1 MGTHIGITLTGHVGS
16 EPQVRTVQTSTGEKQ
31 VASFSI
37 AVNRTNGGGQQQTLW
52 VRVNCWD
59 KLSSVANSY
68 VKRGGIVQVTGS
80 WLRPS
85 AWVDQNGNPQAS
97 LDMDVD
103 RLILLERV
111 ENGDTEANPEEQ
123 IPF

>member
-16 EPQVRTVQTSTGEKQ
+16 EPQVRTVQTSNGEKQ

-59 KLSSVANSY
+59 KLSSVANNY
-68 VKRGGIVQVTGS
+68 VKRGGIIQVTGS

-103 RLILLERV
+103 RLILLERI
-111 ENGDTEANPEEQ
+111 ENSETEDTPEEQ

>member
-16 EPQVRTVQTSTGEKQ
+16 EPQVRTVQTSNGEKQ

-52 VRVNCWD
+52 VRVNAWNGLGD
-59 KLSSVANSY
+59 VVIKYVRKSSL
-68 VKRGGIVQVTGS
+68 IQCETT

-85 AWVDQNGNPQAS
+85 AWIDQNGEARIS
-97 LDMDVD
+97 LDLDAS
-103 RLILLERV
+103 RITLLDRV
-111 ENGDTEANPEEQ
+111 EANEPETEQ

>member
-16 EPQVRTVQTSTGEKQ
+16 EPQVRTVQTSNGEKE

-52 VRVNCWD
+52 VRVNCWQN
-59 KLSSVANSY
+59 LASVASSY
-68 VKRGGIVQVTGS
+68 LKRGVVVQATGS

-111 ENGDTEANPEEQ
+111 ENGETEANPEEQ

>member
-1 MGTHIGITLTGHVGS
+1 MGTYIGITLTGHVGS
-16 EPQVRTVQTSTGEKQ
+16 EPQTRTVQTSNGEKQ

-59 KLSSVANSY
+59 KLASVAVNY
-68 VKRGGIVQVTGS
+68 LKRGSIVQATGT

-97 LDMDVD
+97 IDMDVD
-103 RLILLERV
+103 RLILLERTD
-111 ENGDTEANPEEQ
+111 NSNTDTPEEI

>member
-1 MGTHIGITLTGHVGS
+1 MGTHIGITLTGHVGNDA
-16 EPQVRTVQTSTGEKQ
+16 QIRTVQTSNGEKQ

-111 ENGDTEANPEEQ
+111 ENGETEDTPEEQ

>member
-1 MGTHIGITLTGHVGS
+1 MGTHIGVTLTGHVGS
-16 EPQVRTVQTSTGEKQ
+16 EPQVRTVQTSNGDKQ

-37 AVNRTNGGGQQQTLW
+37 AVNRTNGGGQKQTLW
-52 VRVNCWD
+52 VRVSCWQN
-59 KLSSVANSY
+59 LASVANSY
-68 VKRGGIVQVTGS
+68 LKRGSLVQVTGS

-85 AWVDQNGNPQAS
+85 AWVDQSGNPQAS

-103 RLILLERV
+103 RLILLERA
-111 ENGDTEANPEEQ
+111 ENDETEDTPEEQ

>member
-52 VRVNCWD
+52 VRVNCWQN
-59 KLSSVANSY
+59 LASVANSY
-68 VKRGGIVQVTGS
+68 VKRGSIVQVTGS

-103 RLILLERV
+103 RLILLERI
-111 ENGDTEANPEEQ
+111 ENDETEATPDE

>member
-1 MGTHIGITLTGHVGS
+1 MGTYIGITLTGNLGS
-16 EPQVRTVQTSTGEKQ
+16 EVQTRTVQTSNGEKQ
-31 VASFSI
+31 VATFSV

-52 VRVNCWD
+52 VRVNCWGN
-59 KLSSVANSY
+59 LASVASSY
-68 VKRGGIVQVTGS
+68 LKRGSLAQFTGS

-111 ENGDTEANPEEQ
+111 ENGETEDTPEEQ

>member
-16 EPQVRTVQTSTGEKQ
+16 EPQVRTVQTTNGEKQ

-59 KLSSVANSY
+59 KLASVASSY
-68 VKRGGIVQVTGS
+68 LKRGVQVQATGS

-111 ENGDTEANPEEQ
+111 ENDETEATPDE

>member
-52 VRVNCWD
+52 VRVNCWQN
-59 KLSSVANSY
+59 LASVANNY
-68 VKRGGIVQVTGS
+68 VKRGSIVQVTGS

-111 ENGDTEANPEEQ
+111 ENDETETAPDE

>member
-59 KLSSVANSY
+59 KLASVASSY
-68 VKRGGIVQVTGS
+68 LKRGVQVQATGS

-111 ENGDTEANPEEQ
+111 ENGETEVAPDE

>member
-1 MGTHIGITLTGHVGS
+1 MGTYIGITLTGHVGS
-16 EPQVRTVQTSTGEKQ
+16 EPQTRTVQTSNGEKQ

-59 KLSSVANSY
+59 KLASVAVSY
-68 VKRGGIVQVTGS
+68 LKRGSIVQATGS

-97 LDMDVD
+97 IDMDVD
-103 RLILLERV
+103 RLILLERTD
-111 ENGDTEANPEEQ
+111 NSNTDTPEE

>member
-31 VASFSI
+31 VATFSI

-52 VRVNCWD
+52 VRVNCWQN
-59 KLSSVANSY
+59 LASVATSY
-68 VKRGGIVQVTGS
+68 VKRGVLIQATGS

-111 ENGDTEANPEEQ
+111 ENGEPEVAPDE

>member
-16 EPQVRTVQTSTGEKQ
+16 EPQVRTVQTSNGEKQ

-52 VRVNCWD
+52 VRVNCWG
-59 KLSSVANSY
+59 KLASVTSY
-68 VKRGGIVQVTGS
+68 LKRGGIVQVTGS

-111 ENGDTEANPEEQ
+111 ENGETEDTPEEQ

>member
-16 EPQVRTVQTSTGEKQ
+16 EPQVRTVQTSNGEKQ
-31 VASFSI
+31 AASFSI

-59 KLSSVANSY
+59 KLSSVANNY
-68 VKRGGIVQVTGS
+68 VKRGGIIQVTGS

-111 ENGDTEANPEEQ
+111 ENSETEDTPDET

>member
-1 MGTHIGITLTGHVGS
+1 MGTYIGITLTGHVGN
-16 EPQVRTVQTSTGEKQ
+16 EPQTRTVQTSNGEKQ

-59 KLSSVANSY
+59 KLASVAVSY
-68 VKRGGIVQVTGS
+68 LKRGSIVQATGS

-103 RLILLERV
+103 RLILLERTD
-111 ENGDTEANPEEQ
+111 NSNTDTPEE

>member
-1 MGTHIGITLTGHVGS
+1 MGTYIGITLTGHVGS
-16 EPQVRTVQTSTGEKQ
+16 EPQVRTVQTSNGEKQ

-37 AVNRTNGGGQQQTLW
+37 AVNRNNGGGQQQTLW

-59 KLSSVANSY
+59 KLASVAMSY
-68 VKRGGIVQVTGS
+68 LKRGSIVQATGS

-85 AWVDQNGNPQAS
+85 AWIDQNGNPQAS

-103 RLILLERV
+103 RLILLDRTD
-111 ENGDTEANPEEQ
+111 NSNTDTPDET